1 MIRTINNLFQFF
13 GKELKKLMVIIF
25 KIFRNI
31 IKMSIRLIVDGVPI
45 VCIYQSF
52 AHYLMLLLGADETV
66 VDFLGYLQRTAVEKL
81 DRSVVLIGMFEKYA
95 RIVLRIT
102 EVYLK
107 IDWADASQDHTKFL
121 AWLDEVF
128 IPLLERLKCAI
139 PEIDQLVDECLS
151 EKCGK
156 TLGALLQELRRR
168 CHHSTDRSEPAV
180 AA

>member
-31 IKMSIRLIVDGVPI
+31 IKMLIRLIVDGVPI

-52 AHYLMLLLGADETV
+52 AHYLMLLLGAEETV
-66 VDFLGYLQRTAVEKL
+66 GPFVRYLQETPEGKL
-81 DRSVVLIGMFEKYA
+81 DKSVVRMGMFEGFS
-95 RIVLRIT
+95 RIVPRIS

-139 PEIDQLVDECLS
+139 PEIDQLVDKCLS

>member
-1 MIRTINNLFQFF
+1 MF
-13 GKELKKLMVIIF
+13 
-25 KIFRNI
+25 
-31 IKMSIRLIVDGVPI
+31 IRLTVDGVPI
-45 VCIYQSF
+45 VCIYQSVT
-52 AHYLMLLLGADETV
+52 HYLMLLLGAEENV

-81 DRSVVLIGMFEKYA
+81 DRSVVLMGMFERGA
-95 RIVLRIT
+95 RIVSRIT
-102 EVYLK
+102 EVYFK
-107 IDWADASQDHTKFL
+107 IDWDDASQDHTKFL

-128 IPLLERLKCAI
+128 VPLLERLKGAI

-168 CHHSTDRSEPAV
+168 CHRSADSSEPAV